1 MYLDSIALTKTLPC
15 LAEPGR
21 IIVIGKPNRPLDEVI
36 PYLATLPGIIAY
48 NPETRT
54 LTFRRPH
61 GFMTL
66 YPDKVYITQVVD
78 AAEGLQLFEALKEAV
93 NAVWEKREELVA
105 VTAKKRAP
113 RHLDIWELLPR
124 SNCGACG
131 ILWNWPT
138 PRQRSTKRCEELPGQ
153 TGAQLSHTSPGA
165 QRRTRIPSGAHP
177 GCASTRRRD
186 DPAHLSWRHRFALS
200 LCHRALF

>member
-1 MYLDSIALTKTLPC
+1 MYLDSITLTKTLPC

-21 IIVIGKPNRPLDEVI
+21 IIVIGQPNRPLDEVL
-36 PYLATLPGIIAY
+36 PYLATLPGVIAW
-48 NPETRT
+48 NPEAQA

-66 YPDKVYITQVVD
+66 YADKVYITQVVD
-78 AAEGLQLFEALKEAV
+78 STEGLQLFEALKEAINV
-93 NAVWEKREELVA
+93 TWEKRAELVA

-131 ILWNWPT
+131 EVTCL
-138 PRQRSTKRCEELPGQ
+138 
-153 TGAQLSHTSPGA
+153 A
-165 QRRTRIPSGAHP
+165 
-177 GCASTRRRD
+177 
-186 DPAHLSWRHRFALS
+186 FAVAVIQNK
-200 LCHRALF
+200 RALAECLPLQSDPSFADRKATLEAML

>member
-1 MYLDSIALTKTLPC
+1 MTTYLDSVTLTKTLPC

-36 PYLATLPGIIAY
+36 PYLATLPGVIAY
-48 NPETRT
+48 NPETCT

-66 YPDKVYITQVVD
+66 YKDKVYITQVVD
-78 AAEGLQLFEALKEAV
+78 TAEGLELFAALSEAV
-93 NAVWEKREELVA
+93 NAVWEKRAELPA

-124 SNCGACG
+124 SNCGLCNETTCLAFAVG
-131 ILWNWPT
+131 VV
-138 PRQRSTKRCEELPGQ
+138 QQKRLLTECPPLQ
-153 TGAQLSHTSPGA
+153 SDS
-165 QRRTRIPSGAHP
+165 S
-177 GCASTRRRD
+177 
-186 DPAHLSWRHRFALS
+186 FADRKATLEAM
-200 LCHRALF
+200 L

>member
-1 MYLDSIALTKTLPC
+1 MNYLDSITLTKSLPC

-21 IIVIGKPNRPLDEVI
+21 IIVIGKPNRPLDEII

-66 YPDKVYITQVVD
+66 YSDKVYITQVVD
-78 AAEGLQLFEALKEAV
+78 STEGLQLFEALKEAV
-93 NAVWEKREELVA
+93 NVTWEKRAELVA

-124 SNCGACG
+124 SNCGQCG
-131 ILWNWPT
+131 ESTCLAFAVAVI
-138 PRQRSTKRCEELPGQ
+138 QQKRSLAEY
-153 TGAQLSHTSPGA
+153 SPL
-165 QRRTRIPSGAHP
+165 QSD
-177 GCASTRRRD
+177 S
-186 DPAHLSWRHRFALS
+186 SFADRKATLDAM
-200 LCHRALF
+200 L